1 MVSKNQPKKLSW
13 ATLLSILVGILPILL
28 KALNEDTS
36 SDEDTTIFVRF
47 DRVTGKFRI
56 SVLTPSGEVFTKTR
70 KEI

>member
-13 ATLLSILVGILPILL
+13 ATLLSILVGLIPTLL
-28 KALNEDTS
+28 KTLNEDTS